1 MGRVN
6 ERVTQSRVGLFVR
19 ALFRRLGAIDFA
31 NEAMLFGAGVLIS
44 VVPFMILLSAFAS
57 ESVDEE
63 IALHLGLD
71 HQAADIVSH
80 LFNQASPTVSVTT
93 AISLLF
99 VVAGTIAVVGSL
111 LQIYEKVF
119 NLPHRGRRDF
129 ARIVVWTVGM
139 CAGVALVSV
148 VDRAAGRAPYGVLLV
163 EAVMFSGVTVF
174 VWWTMHYMLAGRVT
188 WRRLWP
194 SALATGIFTLGLSV
208 FSKLYFSDSIVSDD
222 RTYGP
227 IGAIF
232 SIMTWLI
239 AIGAVLLMGAVTGPA
254 WEEARAAR

>member
-1 MGRVN
+1 MDVRRGRA
-6 ERVTQSRVGLFVR
+6 GAFVR
-19 ALFRRLGAIDFA
+19 AVFRRLGAIEFI

-57 ESVDEE
+57 ASVDEG

-71 HQAADIVSH
+71 HKAADIVSH
-80 LFNQASPTVSVTT
+80 LFNHASPTVSVTT
-93 AISLLF
+93 AISLAF
-99 VVAGTIAVVGSL
+99 VVAGTIAVVSSL

-119 NLPHRGRRDF
+119 ELPHRGRRDF
-129 ARIVVWTVGM
+129 VRIVVWTAVM
-139 CAGVALVSV
+139 CAGVALVSI
-148 VDRAAGRAPYGVLLV
+148 VDRAVGGAPYGVLLV

-174 VWWTMHYMLAGRVT
+174 VWWTMHYLLGGRVT

-194 SALATGIFTLGLSV
+194 SALGTGICTAGLSV

-222 RTYGP
+222 RIYGP

-232 SIMTWLI
+232 SLMTWLI
-239 AIGAVLLMGAVTGPA
+239 AIGAVLLIGAVTGPA
-254 WEEARAAR
+254 WEEARAGR